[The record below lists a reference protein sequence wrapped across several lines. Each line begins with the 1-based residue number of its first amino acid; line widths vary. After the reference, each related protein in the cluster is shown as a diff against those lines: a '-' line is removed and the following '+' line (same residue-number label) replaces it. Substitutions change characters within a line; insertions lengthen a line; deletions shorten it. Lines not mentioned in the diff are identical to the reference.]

1 MSMAEKKGSRKLMW
15 LIAALLV
22 MTTSLA
28 AANVYLL
35 MDKKGGDTHAA
46 KVVRTAHSPIY
57 VKVDPFTVNLRDD
70 LCGRHLLYAGIS
82 LQVGDS
88 ATEDFLN
95 DFMPQ
100 VRSRLLLLTSGQRA
114 EEMMTPEGKQALIKQ
129 ILALFEEELVSGQPT
144 LRVDDV
150 LFTEFIV
157 Q

>member
-1 MSMAEKKGSRKLMW
+1 MAEKKGSRKLVW

-35 MDKKGGDTHAA
+35 MDKSGDSKLAA
-46 KVVRTAHSPIY
+46 KVVQTARSPIY

-70 LCGRHLLYAGIS
+70 FCGRHLLYAGIS

-88 ATEDFLN
+88 TTEDFLN

-100 VRSRLLLLTSGQRA
+100 VRSRLLLLTSGQKA
-114 EEMMTPEGKQALIKQ
+114 GEMMTPEGKAALIEK
-129 ILALFEEELVSGQPT
+129 ILALFEKELVSGQPT